1 MLFSVFSG
9 ALELREI
16 PGSLRRMEKN
26 IAVRDLVFDRTS
38 FWVQIHDLPVG
49 DMNPE
54 ATAKIGK
61 VCGEV
66 QQGIQEW
73 GNQKPNLGLICR
85 GRKLHHEDRA
95 VGYIKFKYE
104 WLPSMCYWCG
114 RLSHKG
120 KDCELWVRS
129 NGSLTKSDRQFGS

>member
-54 ATAKIGK
+54 ATAKI
-61 VCGEV
+61 
-66 QQGIQEW
+66 
-73 GNQKPNLGLICR
+73 
-85 GRKLHHEDRA
+85 D
-95 VGYIKFKYE
+95 
-104 WLPSMCYWCG
+104 
-114 RLSHKG
+114 
-120 KDCELWVRS
+120 
-129 NGSLTKSDRQFGS
+129 